1 MFYTGAW
8 ATWTTP
14 VASSIQTGVPY
25 LYHASSTALV
35 TAFNIYNT
43 KVPTLCRQL
52 GFLILYYFV
61 TEWPN
66 GQRTLALSRSV
77 QENTLWTGDINFHSE
92 FPVDQIWTDGFTGF
106 LFLFRPDIDKPTQFL
121 WLAWKRNFGWK
132 LFFVFFKRRKSLLGY
147 WQPLWIAFLKTFY
160 LLHLMDLKGTLGVTW
175 KRVDGMYSRAY
186 LFLTLT
192 CLL

>member
-8 ATWTTP
+8 VTWTTP
-14 VASSIQTGVPY
+14 VAFSIQTGVPY
-25 LYHASSTALV
+25 LYHPSSTALV

-43 KVPTLCRQL
+43 KVPTPVR
-52 GFLILYYFV
+52 FPNLILFCRWV
-61 TEWPN
+61 TQWTKN
-66 GQRTLALSRSV
+66 IGLIQVGARKYI
-77 QENTLWTGDINFHSE
+77 LWTGDINFHSE

-106 LFLFRPDIDKPTQFL
+106 FCFCFVLILTSPLSFCGWPEKETLVENFFLF
-121 WLAWKRNFGWK
+121 
-132 LFFVFFKRRKSLLGY
+132 FFKRRKSLLGY

-160 LLHLMDLKGTLGVTW
+160 LLHLMVLKGTLGVTW
-175 KRVDGMYSRAY
+175 KRVDGMYSRTH